1 MLQESVVSVKF
12 LSGGNGK
19 GMTSAPGAL
28 NRRMRYMS
36 GPAERLLQPIGN
48 SKKAGWLANVDAAFR
63 RLEFRNER
71 RRNSQQAERACMR
84 AWLQGRNA
92 N

>member
-1 MLQESVVSVKF
+1 MEEALR
-12 LSGGNGK
+12 GG
-19 GMTSAPGAL
+19 PGQL
-28 NRRMRYMS
+28 TGRDRQYFQF
-36 GPAERLLQPIGN
+36 PERVRVLPP

-92 N
+92 T